1 MKQEKEFYAFI
12 SYKREDE
19 KWAKWLQDKLEHYRF
34 PTNLN
39 GRTDLPKNIRPTFR
53 DVTDLTSGLL
63 AEEINNALR
72 NSEWLIVICSPRSAQ
87 SPWVCKE
94 AQTFIDLGRADH
106 IIPFVIEG
114 KPFSDDISTECYPE
128 ALLNLTGS
136 NELLAANIN
145 EMGRDAAAIK
155 VVARMFSLRFD
166 ALWQRYEREQRR
178 KRWVWIGGLI
188 IIALFGFCIGGYFVR
203 QNSII
208 ERQNERLLQDSI
220 TMANHLFKIKN
231 DSIMLSVQND
241 SITLQNYLILS
252 QRDSIEHS
260 MQQLQLSNNLL
271 AEERDNVLK
280 INGALKLSNAK
291 IRSENALSLLR
302 EGNLVG
308 AKDVISQICND
319 EYVKE
324 LVQIPEIEFTLRK
337 VYRELTRE
345 GIRHLYSLD
354 YLGKVSLVKFSNN
367 GNKIY
372 VITNTLSEYDASS
385 GELIA
390 QFNIDFE
397 TDRDEINISAFDEV
411 NGEVYYSI
419 DNKVY
424 VKKIYS
430 VANDKRVFEFP
441 EHIYNMIVSPTF
453 DYIACEFINDV
464 DCQSVCRIIQLSDK
478 QNNNYVIPSCEN
490 IYCFSPDGKK
500 IFTEIDDKYCIYNL
514 NTKNIEQIVAY
525 DYYIQEAHF
534 SNDCSKILIQ
544 SEGNNK
550 ISLDIYNIESGELVE
565 FGEKISGDRLSIC
578 RLKENPLQNRI
589 IVGDYYGNLKVYDTE
604 FLSYYNIV
612 KNKMRIKGRLI
623 DNLFGHREAIRLIEF
638 NNKGTKMLTTSNG
651 KICVWGFSIKEELS
665 KYTSKADYVASSGK
679 SYVKI
684 NNRTAQLYD
693 MTSNKAIGNPLFV
706 NDSDFNSRYRIKHIS
721 RNNEIVVATKDSSV
735 CVFWPNKNRFF
746 TIPFGCY
753 EYSLKLSIDEE
764 GKILAIYDDL
774 NGNKNNS
781 SMKIFDLNNNT
792 LLARDETVHCQA
804 MAMNP
809 KGDELAVSSFGNDI
823 FIYNTTS
830 LVRKKELPRIHND
843 YISSLCYSS
852 NGKYLISVSWD
863 RKVCMWDTQ
872 KGALVKTF
880 KGAERELWS
889 CSISS
894 DNAYISASTDRDSK
908 SKIRTYIWSVET
920 GKIVEVLEEED
931 IFLFC
936 QDVSNKFVSTPL
948 ANNYFCSF
956 PSLAELI
963 SFFKI
968 KPVGGIKN
976 HLIY

>member
-39 GRTDLPKNIRPTFR
+39 AKTNLPKNIRPTFR
-53 DVTDLTSGLL
+53 DVTDLNPGLL
-63 AEEINNALR
+63 AEEINNALH
-72 NSEWLIVICSPRSAQ
+72 NSEWLIVICSPRSAK

-94 AQTFIDLGRADH
+94 AQSFVDFGRADH

-114 KPFSDDISTECYPE
+114 NPFSDDISTECYPE

-188 IIALFGFCIGGYFVR
+188 IIALFGLCIGGYFVR

-220 TMANHLFKIKN
+220 TMADHLLKIRN

-241 SITLQNYLILS
+241 SIALQNYLILS
-252 QRDSIEHS
+252 QRDSIAHS
-260 MQQLQLSNNLL
+260 MQQLQLSNTLL
-271 AEERDNVLK
+271 ADERDNVIK
-280 INGALKLSNAK
+280 INKSLKLSNVK

-308 AKDVISQICND
+308 AKDVISQICSD
-319 EYVKE
+319 DYVKE

-345 GIRHLYSLD
+345 GIRHLYSMD
-354 YLGKVSLVKFSNN
+354 YLGKVSLAKFSNN

-385 GELIA
+385 GDLIA
-390 QFNIDFE
+390 QFNFDFE
-397 TDRDEINISAFDEV
+397 TDNSDEINISAFDEV

-424 VKKIYS
+424 VKNIYS
-430 VANDKRVFEFP
+430 VANDKRVFEFS
-441 EHIYNMIVSPTF
+441 EHIYKMIVSPTF

-514 NTKNIEQIVAY
+514 NTKNIEQIVAN

-565 FGEKISGDRLSIC
+565 FGEKISGDRLSMC

-612 KNKMRIKGRLI
+612 KNKMRIGGWLV
-623 DNLFGHREAIRLIEF
+623 DNLSGHREAIRLIEF
-638 NNKGTKMLTTSNG
+638 NNKGTKMLTASNG
-651 KICVWGFSIKEELS
+651 KICVWDVAIKDKLL
-665 KYTSKADYVASSGK
+665 KYTNQADYIASSGR
-679 SYVKI
+679 SYIKI
-684 NNRTAQLYD
+684 NNRTARLYD
-693 MTSNKAIGNPLFV
+693 MLNNEAIGNPLFV
-706 NDSDFNSRYRIKHIS
+706 NDSDFNSRYDIKCIS

-735 CVFWPNKNRFF
+735 CVFWPNKKQCF

-753 EYSLKLSIDEE
+753 EYSLQLSIDQE
-764 GKILAIYDDL
+764 GKKLAIYDDH
-774 NGNKNNS
+774 NGNKNNNS

-792 LLARDETVHCQA
+792 LLARDETVHCMA

-830 LVRKKELPRIHND
+830 LVRKKELPRIHTD
-843 YISSLCYSS
+843 CISSLCYSS

-872 KGALVKTF
+872 RGSLVKTF
-880 KGAERELWS
+880 KGAERALWS

-920 GKIVEVLEEED
+920 GKIVEVLEDED
-931 IFLFC
+931 KFLFC
-936 QDVSNKFVSTPL
+936 QDVSNKIVSTPR
-948 ANNYFCSF
+948 ASNCYCSF

-963 SFFKI
+963 SFFNI
-968 KPVGGIKN
+968 K
-976 HLIY
+976 H

>member
-1 MKQEKEFYAFI
+1 MKKEKEFYAFI

-39 GRTDLPKNIRPTFR
+39 ARTDLPKNIRPTFR
-53 DVTDLTSGLL
+53 DVTDLNPGLL
-63 AEEINNALR
+63 AEEINNALH
-72 NSEWLIVICSPRSAQ
+72 NSEWLIVICSPRSAK

-94 AQTFIDLGRADH
+94 AQMFIDLGRADH

-114 KPFSDDISTECYPE
+114 NPFSDDISTECYPE

-178 KRWVWIGGLI
+178 KRWMWIGGLI
-188 IIALFGFCIGGYFVR
+188 IIALLGLCIGGYFVR

-208 ERQNERLLQDSI
+208 ERQNERLLQDAI
-220 TMANHLFKIKN
+220 IMANHLLKIQN
-231 DSIMLSVQND
+231 DSILLSVQND
-241 SITLQNYLILS
+241 SIALQNYLILS

-260 MQQLQLSNNLL
+260 MQQLQLSNKLL
-271 AEERDNVLK
+271 ADERDNVLK
-280 INGALKLSNAK
+280 INEALKLQNAR

-302 EGNLVG
+302 EGNFVG
-308 AKDVISQICND
+308 AKDVISQICSD
-319 EYVKE
+319 DYAKT
-324 LVQIPEIEFTLRK
+324 LVQVPEIEFTLRK

-345 GIRHLYSLD
+345 GIRHLYYLD
-354 YLGKVSLVKFSNN
+354 DLGEVSLVKFSKS

-372 VITNTLSEYDASS
+372 VITNWLSEYDTTS
-385 GELIA
+385 GNLIA
-390 QFNIDFE
+390 QVDIDFE
-397 TDRDEINISAFDEV
+397 TNRDDDIYISAFDEV

-424 VKKIYS
+424 VKKVYS
-430 VANDKRVFEFP
+430 VVNDKRKFEFP
-441 EHIYNMIVSPTF
+441 EHIYDMIVSPTF
-453 DYIACEFINDV
+453 DYIACEFTNDV
-464 DCQSVCRIIQLSDK
+464 DCQSEWRIIDLSDK
-478 QNNNYVIPSCEN
+478 LNNDYVIPSCEN

-514 NTKNIEQIVAY
+514 NTKNIEKIVAY
-525 DYYIQEAHF
+525 DDYIRVAHF
-534 SNDCSKILIQ
+534 SNDSSKIFIQ
-544 SEGNNK
+544 SEDNDK
-550 ISLDIYNIESGELVE
+550 ISLDVYNIESGELVE
-565 FGEKISGDRLSIC
+565 FGKKISGDLSSIC

-612 KNKMRIKGRLI
+612 KNKIRISGRQI
-623 DNLFGHREAIRLIEF
+623 DNLSGHKEAVRLIEF
-638 NNKGTKMLTTSNG
+638 NNNGTKMLTVSKG
-651 KICVWGFSIKEELS
+651 KICVWDVAIKDELS
-665 KYTSKADYVASSGK
+665 KYTNQADYIASSGR
-679 SYVKI
+679 SYIKI
-684 NNRTAQLYD
+684 NNRTARLYD

-706 NDSDFNSRYRIKHIS
+706 NDYESYSRYRIKHIS

-735 CVFWPNKNRFF
+735 CVFWPNKKQFF

-753 EYSLKLSIDEE
+753 EYSLELSIDQE
-764 GKILAIYDDL
+764 GKKLAIYDAL

-804 MAMNP
+804 MALNP
-809 KGDELAVSSFGNDI
+809 KGDELAVSSGKDI
-823 FIYNTTS
+823 CIYNATS
-830 LVRKKELPRIHND
+830 LVRKKELPRMHTD
-843 YISSLCYSS
+843 GISSLCYSS
-852 NGKYLISVSWD
+852 DGKYLISVSWD

-872 KGALVKTF
+872 KGELVNTF
-880 KGAERELWS
+880 NGAERELWS
-889 CSISS
+889 CSVSS
-894 DNAYISASTDRDSK
+894 DNAYISASTGRDSK
-908 SKIRTYIWSVET
+908 SKIMTYIWSVGT
-920 GKIVEVLEEED
+920 GEIVEVIEGED
-931 IFLFC
+931 KLLFC
-936 QDVSNKFVSTPL
+936 QDVSNKIVSTPL

-956 PSLAELI
+956 PSLSELI
-963 SFFKI
+963 SFFNMK
-968 KPVGGIKN
+968 
-976 HLIY
+976 